1 MRVLEFNVNNQILA
15 KNPSC
20 DFGNIVPG
28 TEGYLRARFSFSH
41 EWDNCIL
48 IARFFRGNEEHACRI
63 VDNTCDIPPEV
74 LTGRTFNVSVLGQ
87 RDNYRLTTNKILIVQ
102 EVSK

>member
-1 MRVLEFNVNNQILA
+1 MRVLEFIVNDQILT

-20 DFGNIVPG
+20 DFGNIIPG
-28 TEGYLRARFSFSH
+28 TEGYLKAKFSLSS

-48 IARFFRGNEEHACRI
+48 IARFFRGNEEHARRI
-63 VDNTCDIPPEV
+63 VNNECEIPPEV
-74 LTGRTFNVSVLGQ
+74 LKGRTFSVSVLGQ
-87 RDNYRLTTNKILIVQ
+87 RANCRITTNKILIVQ

>member
-1 MRVLEFNVNNQILA
+1 MRVLEFIVNDQILA

-28 TEGYLRARFSFSH
+28 TEGYLQARFSFSP
-41 EWDNCIL
+41 EWNNCIL

-63 VDNTCDIPPEV
+63 VDNTCVIPPEV
-74 LTGRTFNVSVLGQ
+74 LKGRTFSVSVLGQ